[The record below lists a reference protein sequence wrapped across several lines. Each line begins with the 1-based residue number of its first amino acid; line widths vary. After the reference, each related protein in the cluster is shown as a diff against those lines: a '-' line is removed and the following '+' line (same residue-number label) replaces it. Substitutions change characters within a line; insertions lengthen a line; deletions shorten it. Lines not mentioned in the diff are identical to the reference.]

1 MAANKAQM
9 IPSIRAFI
17 PAPAQHL
24 LHCRGAFRPK
34 DNYFFNVEIIFGAQA
49 LTATKIA
56 SFRTSASGQSLKRT
70 ACPCDGTATNN
81 KRCVVNMAK
90 KLRRLEPRDLALVAD
105 LELEGAWRVEYFDGD
120 GAGYVAVFAGQSAE
134 VRARDY
140 YDAIKRGALKTRIAD
155 AEVVTA
161 KKVVSF
167 PQKRRRPVR

>member
-1 MAANKAQM
+1 MAASKAQM
-9 IPSIRAFI
+9 VPSIRAFI

-34 DNYFFNVEIIFGAQA
+34 DNYFFNVEIIFGVQA

-90 KLRRLEPRDLALVAD
+90 ELQRLGTSR
-105 LELEGAWRVEYFDGD
+105 
-120 GAGYVAVFAGQSAE
+120 S
-134 VRARDY
+134 
-140 YDAIKRGALKTRIAD
+140 
-155 AEVVTA
+155 
-161 KKVVSF
+161 
-167 PQKRRRPVR
+167 RPGGRHRT

>member
-1 MAANKAQM
+1 
-9 IPSIRAFI
+9 
-17 PAPAQHL
+17 
-24 LHCRGAFRPK
+24 
-34 DNYFFNVEIIFGAQA
+34 
-49 LTATKIA
+49 
-56 SFRTSASGQSLKRT
+56 
-70 ACPCDGTATNN
+70 
-81 KRCVVNMAK
+81 MAK

-105 LELEGAWRVEYFDGD
+105 LELEGAWRVECFDCD